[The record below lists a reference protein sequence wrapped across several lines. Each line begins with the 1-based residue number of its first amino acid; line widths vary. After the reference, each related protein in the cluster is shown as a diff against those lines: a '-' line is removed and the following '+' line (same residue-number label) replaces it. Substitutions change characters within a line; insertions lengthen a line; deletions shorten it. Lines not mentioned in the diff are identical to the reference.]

1 MDERIVVRRAS
12 VDELDAVAAA
22 YAEANADE
30 AVTTWVLADHPEV
43 AEQFVTQHVPEMVA
57 QTLRDDEV
65 WIAGVGEEIW
75 AVSLWHTVASL
86 DRYDEQHAEI
96 AELARTT
103 GLRPFRRLETVLTSV
118 TERHPAEFPHRYLQ
132 SIATVPH
139 RRGSGAGAAILTDR
153 LKAAAAEGLPAYLE
167 ASTERSSRLYERCGF
182 VLQGDPIHLPD
193 GGPTL
198 RPMWFQ
204 G

>member
-1 MDERIVVRRAS
+1 MDERIVVRRAGA
-12 VDELDAVAAA
+12 DELDAVAAA

-30 AVTTWVLADHPEV
+30 AVTTWVLADNP
-43 AEQFVTQHVPEMVA
+43 QVTADFAAHHVPDMIA
-57 QTLRDDEV
+57 QNLRDDEV
-65 WIAGVGEEIW
+65 WVAGVGEEIW
-75 AVSLWHTVASL
+75 AISLWHTVTSL
-86 DRYDEQHAEI
+86 DRYHAQHAEI
-96 AELARTT
+96 QELARTT
-103 GLRPFRRLETVLTSV
+103 GLRPFRRLEAVLTAV
-118 TERHPAEFPHRYLQ
+118 NERHPTEFPHRYLQ

-182 VLQGDPIHLPD
+182 VLRGEPIQLPD